1 MSQQRFTVDEY
12 AALINKSSRWVQIKC
27 KNNEDLP
34 GISHIERFSRVY
46 ILYAAYRWENDIEKY
61 FSKKAK
67 KIC

>member
-12 AALINKSSRWVQIKC
+12 AEVINKSPRWVQIKC
-27 KNNEDLP
+27 KNNEELP

-46 ILYAAYRWENDIEKY
+46 ILYASFRWESEIEKY
-61 FSKKAK
+61 FKNKSK